1 MVRIS
6 LSPASIYP
14 RLIKRLHLIV
24 WSFYLHWR
32 SHFDCGFFK
41 RRQSKFPV

>member
-6 LSPASIYP
+6 LSPDSGYP

-24 WSFYLHWR
+24 WSFYLHR
-32 SHFDCGFFK
+32 NRHLDRGFFK